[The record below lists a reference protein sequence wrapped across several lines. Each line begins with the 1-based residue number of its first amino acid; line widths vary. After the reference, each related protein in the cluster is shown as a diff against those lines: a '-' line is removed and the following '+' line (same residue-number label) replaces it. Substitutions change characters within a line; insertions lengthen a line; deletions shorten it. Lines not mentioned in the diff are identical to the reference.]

1 MANAGSA
8 EEDVRLRSRNPLPT
22 PSLLLAMT
30 SLSLRAL
37 IALKLL
43 VLIAFWS
50 FGSARTA
57 VSLPSGALAR
67 VHAHNSDSGDLF
79 GAAVALSRDGR
90 VLVVGADLEASRGS
104 DDAGDNA
111 LTGAGAAYVFERDG
125 EQWRQRA
132 YLKAPLPAPGVG
144 FGFAVAV
151 SDDGETIAVGAPFE
165 QGAGQGG
172 VHVFRRGDAHWTP
185 VAHLQAP
192 QGVAR
197 FGVGIDLSDSGAVLA
212 VAAMGPD
219 ARAQA
224 HVFAWRAG
232 RWSADGAVAHSGP
245 GGAEAV
251 PRVALAGHG
260 RLLALVDGAAASV
273 ALFEPAGHGW
283 SRARDALIP
292 PAPGH
297 DQALALAF
305 SADGQTLAVAHAQ
318 GRIDVHVK
326 TPAAPWALQAH
337 LRAAPHAPALG
348 HRLTLSA
355 DGSALA
361 VNAAAD
367 APAVYRFR
375 RQGGRWQAMPALQP
389 TAGGGGLF
397 GSALALSADG
407 RTLAVG
413 SRFETLNRWPWP
425 FAPVPAAGAVH
436 LFSPA

>member
-1 MANAGSA
+1 
-8 EEDVRLRSRNPLPT
+8 
-22 PSLLLAMT
+22 MT

-37 IALKLL
+37 VALKLL

-57 VSLPSGALAR
+57 VSLPPGALAR
-67 VHAHNSDSGDLF
+67 VHSHNGDRGDLF
-79 GAAVALSRDGR
+79 GAAVALSRDGQ
-90 VLVVGADLEASRGS
+90 VLVVGADLEASRSG
-104 DDAGDNA
+104 DDSADNA
-111 LTGAGAAYVFERDG
+111 LAGAGAAYVFERDG
-125 EQWRQRA
+125 EQWHQRA
-132 YLKAPLPAPGVG
+132 YLKAPLPAPGAG

-165 QGAGQGG
+165 QGAGLGS
-172 VHVFRRGDAHWTP
+172 VHVFRRGDDHWTP

-197 FGVGIDLSDSGAVLA
+197 FGIGIDLSDSGAALA
-212 VAAMGPD
+212 VAAMGP
-219 ARAQA
+219 AATAQA

-232 RWSADGAVAHSGP
+232 RWFADGVAAHSAS

-260 RLLALVDGAAASV
+260 RRLALADGAAASV
-273 ALFEPAGHGW
+273 ALFEPAGDGW
-283 SRARDALIP
+283 SLARDALVP
-292 PAPGH
+292 PAAGQDP
-297 DQALALAF
+297 ALALAF

-326 TPAAPWALQAH
+326 TPAAPWSLQAH
-337 LRAAPHAPALG
+337 LRAAPDAPALG
-348 HRLTLSA
+348 QRLTLSA

-367 APAVYRFR
+367 EPAVYRFR
-375 RQGGRWQAMPALQP
+375 RQDGQWQAMPALQP
-389 TAGGGGLF
+389 TAGSSGLF
-397 GSALALSADG
+397 GSALALSPDG

-425 FAPVPAAGAVH
+425 FAPLPAAGAVH